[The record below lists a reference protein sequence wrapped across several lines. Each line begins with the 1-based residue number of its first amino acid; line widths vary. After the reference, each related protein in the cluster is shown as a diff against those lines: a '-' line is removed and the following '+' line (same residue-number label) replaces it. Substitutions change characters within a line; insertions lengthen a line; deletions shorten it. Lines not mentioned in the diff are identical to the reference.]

1 MILNRRTLL
10 KTAAVA
16 GAMPALMRTQ
26 GAGAAEP
33 FRVGALNPVTG
44 AGSPYGSSMQKAI
57 LFAVKEIN
65 AAGGAGGQTLE
76 VVAEDD
82 QTSPEPA
89 VLAAKKLVEVNKV
102 RAVLGTWASGVALA
116 VSPIF
121 DAAGIIH
128 TTVAGTSGLAAV
140 NKKGFAFRFAG
151 TSEGI
156 GRSLA
161 DGALEEGFKR
171 ASIMAFNNASG
182 REMLQ
187 GAKSV
192 LQKAGREI
200 VAEVIYEPNQPS
212 YRSEI
217 QAALAKQPEVL
228 IMGSFLP
235 DLTIILREVLQSG
248 ADVKFV
254 VPAWAVTPKSIE
266 ALGAAT
272 DGVLL
277 ADYESALGSD
287 AYASFKQRFKTDS
300 GIDISGNHYASC
312 AYDMAMTLALGM
324 EAAGAGADN
333 AAIVKAMHQISGP
346 PGKAVSSFAT
356 GKELI
361 KSGQKIN
368 YEGASGPL
376 DFDDGGNA
384 KPIYKLMIVK
394 DGKINQH
401 RILKL

>member
-1 MILNRRTLL
+1 MIINRRALL
-10 KTAAVA
+10 KTVAAA
-16 GAMPALMRTQ
+16 SAMPALVRTR
-26 GAGAAEP
+26 AASAAEP
-33 FRVGALNPVTG
+33 FRIGALNPVTG
-44 AGSPYGSSMQKAI
+44 AGSPYGTSMQKAI
-57 LFAVKEIN
+57 LFAAKEIN
-65 AAGGAGGQTLE
+65 ASGGAAGHTIE
-76 VVAEDD
+76 VVSEDD

-102 RAVLGTWASGVALA
+102 RAAIGTWSSGVALA

-156 GRSLA
+156 GQSLA
-161 DGALEEGFKR
+161 EGALEEGFKR
-171 ASIMAFNNASG
+171 ASIMGFNNASG
-182 REMLQ
+182 REMAQ
-187 GAKSV
+187 GAKAV
-192 LQKAGREI
+192 LQKAGRE
-200 VAEVIYEPNQPS
+200 VLAEIIYEPNQPS

-248 ADVKFV
+248 ADVRFV
-254 VPAWAVTPKSIE
+254 APAWAVTPKSIE

-272 DGVLL
+272 NGVLL
-277 ADYESALGSD
+277 ADYESALDSE
-287 AYASFKQRFKTDS
+287 AYATFKQRFKAET
-300 GIDISGNHYASC
+300 GMDIAGNHYASC
-312 AYDMAMTLALGM
+312 AYDMMVTLALGI
-324 EAAGAGADN
+324 EATGSNADN
-333 AAIVKAMHQISGP
+333 AAIVKAMHQVSGP
-346 PGKAVSSFAT
+346 PGKSVSSFAA
-356 GKELI
+356 GKEAL
-361 KSGQKIN
+361 KAGQKIN

-376 DFDDGGNA
+376 DFDAGGNA